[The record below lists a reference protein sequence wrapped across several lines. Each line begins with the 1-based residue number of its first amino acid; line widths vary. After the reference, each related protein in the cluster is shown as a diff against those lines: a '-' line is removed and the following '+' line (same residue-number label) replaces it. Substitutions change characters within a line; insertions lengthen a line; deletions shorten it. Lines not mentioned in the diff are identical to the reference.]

1 MSLYGGI
8 EAGGT
13 KIVCAIGNSPE
24 EILIESRFPTTTP
37 EETIKKIIVFFQE
50 SEKKVDQD
58 IESIGLA
65 SFGPVDLD
73 QNSKTYGYITSTPK
87 PGWAFTSLL
96 KEIQNALQKPMFF
109 DTDTNGA
116 VIGEHKWGSGQGLN
130 DLFYITIGTGIGGGV
145 LSSGKT
151 IHGLLHP
158 EIGHMLLPH
167 DRAKDPF
174 EGFCPF
180 HKDCLEG
187 LASGPSM
194 NARWGTRAENLPADH
209 PAWDLE
215 AEYIALALHNVVLS
229 YAPQRLILGGG
240 VMQQELLFPKIRK
253 RLLESLADY
262 IQSPYILK
270 DIDNYVVPPLLGQ
283 KAGVLGAIAMARFS
297 EEYY

>member
-13 KIVCAIGNSPE
+13 KIVCAVGNSPE
-24 EILIESRFPTTTP
+24 EIVIEERFPTTSP
-37 EETIKKIIVFFQE
+37 EETIKKIIKFFQDFE
-50 SEKKVDQD
+50 QKRKQN
-58 IESIGLA
+58 IEAIGLA

-73 QNSKTYGYITSTPK
+73 PKSDTFGYITSTPK
-87 PGWAFTSLL
+87 PGWAFTNFLRV
-96 KEIQNALQKPMFF
+96 IQNALQKPMYF

-116 VIGEHKWGSGQGLN
+116 AIGEHKWGAGQGLN

-145 LSSGKT
+145 ISGGRT

-158 EIGHMLLPH
+158 EIGHILLPH
-167 DRAKDPF
+167 DKEKDPY

-194 NARWGTRAENLPADH
+194 NARWGVRAENLPEDH

-215 AEYIALALHNVVLS
+215 AEYITYALHNMVLAYS
-229 YAPQRLILGGG
+229 PARLILGGG
-240 VMQQELLFPKIRK
+240 VMQQESLFPRIRK
-253 RLLESLADY
+253 KLLESLAGY
-262 IQSPYILK
+262 VQSSYILE
-270 DIDNYVVPPLLGQ
+270 DIDHYVVPPLLGQ
-283 KAGVLGAIAMARFS
+283 KAGVLGAIAMARFAD
-297 EEYY
+297 EYY

>member
-13 KIVCAIGNSPE
+13 KIVCAVGSSPE
-24 EILIESRFPTTTP
+24 EILLESRFPTTTP
-37 EETIKKIIVFFQE
+37 EETIGKIINFFLE
-50 SEKKVDQD
+50 SEQKVKQN

-87 PGWAFTSLL
+87 PGWAFTSFL
-96 KEIQNALQKPMFF
+96 KEIQNVLQKPMFF

-116 VIGEHKWGSGQGLN
+116 VIGEHKWGAGQGLN

-167 DRAKDPF
+167 DRTKDPY

-253 RLLESLADY
+253 RLLESLAGY
-262 IQSPYILK
+262 IQSPYILE
-270 DIDNYVVPPLLGQ
+270 DINNYVVPPLLGQ
-283 KAGVLGAIAMARFS
+283 KAGVLGAIAMARFA